1 MLITMERVGPKLTED
16 SIINFEKK
24 SGYKLPVV
32 YKDFLLKYNGGKP
45 RPDTYDVP
53 SWQHGYS
60 TVNDF
65 NGILPGEYND
75 IEDNIRLLRG
85 RLPTGFIPIADDPGG
100 NVLLLCLA
108 GSTTSKVYF
117 WDHENEPYERG
128 DRLEDYP
135 NIHWVADSFTD
146 LLNKLR

>member
-16 SIINFEKK
+16 SINNFEKK
-24 SGYKLPVV
+24 IGYKLPVA
-32 YKDFLLKYNGGKP
+32 YKDFLLQYNGGKP

-53 SWQHGYS
+53 GWQHGYS
-60 TVNDF
+60 IVNDF

-75 IEDNIRLLRG
+75 IEDNIGLLRG

-100 NVLLLCLA
+100 NALLLSLA
-108 GSTTSKVYF
+108 GITASKVYF
-117 WDHENEPYERG
+117 WDHENEPYEGG